1 MYINHPK
8 RFMRM
13 ILLDE
18 TVEEIGLDI
27 NKDNKEKTKSISQ
40 TRKKTIIIKNLLLN
54 DEQWKHLFHR

>member
-1 MYINHPK
+1 
-8 RFMRM
+8 M